1 MNKSL
6 VLKNRLYLFLSLILF
21 FFIFIYL
28 LYFIINAERGVISY
42 YKLKNEQLELK
53 NSFNNLEKKNAFLI
67 NRISRLKTNSL
78 DLDYLEEQLRK
89 NTGYLTKDEI
99 MLSLEE

>member
-6 VLKNRLYLFLSLILF
+6 VLKNKLYLFLSLILF

-28 LYFIINAERGVISY
+28 LYFILNAERGVISY
-42 YKLKNEQLELK
+42 YKLKNQQLELK
-53 NSFNNLEKKNAFLI
+53 DSLNTLEKKNAILI

-89 NTGYLTKDEI
+89 NTGYLSQDEI
-99 MLSLEE
+99 MLSIEE